1 MCEAEEEED
10 AVPSLFRRWSSCPML
25 DRFHESADRA
35 ASLDSSGRGTKV
47 RRVDV
52 LAVGEPELM
61 LPKGERPGGRPPMP
75 GAEWRERAHVTT

>member
-1 MCEAEEEED
+1 MRSSSNRGLRCDERGDEDGRCVKQEED

-52 LAVGEPELM
+52 LAVGESQS
-61 LPKGERPGGRPPMP
+61 
-75 GAEWRERAHVTT
+75 